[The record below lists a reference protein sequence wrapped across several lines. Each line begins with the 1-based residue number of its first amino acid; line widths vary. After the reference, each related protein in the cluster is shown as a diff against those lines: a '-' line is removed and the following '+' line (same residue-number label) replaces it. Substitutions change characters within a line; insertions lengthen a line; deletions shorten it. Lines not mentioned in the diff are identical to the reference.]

1 MIISLSL
8 SLSPFSLSHELLHT
22 HNLLALAEHILSPL
36 ADIKEGPSCDLFN
49 DHSDSPV
56 SSLLMVPETKMSSRP
71 SFEDLSFSTSRLLHV
86 KGEEKEVDMDEKEEE
101 EEKDRES
108 NELASVCD
116 DDSSTLVE
124 SPISVGP
131 DHNGTQ
137 SDSLK
142 RKRKQLLAMGEHKLG
157 DGTHSFSTTS
167 TISKQRKRVVTD
179 RMFLEIPQSY
189 SLRQRHHVDN
199 TTG

>member
-1 MIISLSL
+1 
-8 SLSPFSLSHELLHT
+8 
-22 HNLLALAEHILSPL
+22 
-36 ADIKEGPSCDLFN
+36 
-49 DHSDSPV
+49 
-56 SSLLMVPETKMSSRP
+56 
-71 SFEDLSFSTSRLLHV
+71 
-86 KGEEKEVDMDEKEEE
+86 MDEKEEE
-101 EEKDRES
+101 EENDRES

-116 DDSSTLVE
+116 DNSSTLVE
-124 SPISVGP
+124 GPISIGP

-157 DGTHSFSTTS
+157 DGTHSFSATS

-199 TTG
+199 TTGQSFLNILSLLIYLLIKGEMLGSADITDDEGVGDGTLLHPSVHTTGKERQNSSVDADVLVSSLQQIINLKTLMWTWLCIVELWMLR